1 MPLSYPRIVH
11 CGLVLLA
18 VALAATL
25 KPEVAVGAPGGAA
38 ALQQAGEDIRDRIQ
52 ESQERLDEIRDEQA
66 RLQRERRDLASQV
79 HTVTAEITNL
89 EGQIGS
95 SAAALAELDTQLLDY
110 GFQVDE
116 TTREMLT
123 TRDELALR
131 RVELR
136 QRLREIYK
144 RGPLQTFKVLLQARS
159 FGDLISRYKY
169 LHLIAVYDRTLVDQ
183 VRQLEALL
191 AEKRHQL
198 ATERTRMGG
207 LRSEKAGEMDDLGR
221 LERQR
226 QQRLTRVQARESSS
240 QQRISELQREE
251 SRLSGLI
258 VDLERASREAERLA
272 GIEPAAPELTTA
284 DLGRLDWPVEGR
296 IAYRFQQTSPDLAVP
311 RAGIGILAPRGTPVT
326 AVKDGEV
333 KFTGRRGS
341 YGLAVLVNHGP
352 GYWSVYLYLD
362 ELRVEIGNRVVA
374 GQVLGTVG
382 GDGEREQMEF
392 QIYEPDSNGQPRQVD
407 PERWLRE
414 QA

>member
-1 MPLSYPRIVH
+1 MSHPRTVRS
-11 CGLVLLA
+11 GLVLLSL
-18 VALAATL
+18 LAATFS
-25 KPEVAVGAPGGAA
+25 PSAAVGATGVVSG
-38 ALQQAGEDIRDRIQ
+38 LQQAGQEIRNRLQ
-52 ESQERLDEIRDEQA
+52 ESQGRLDEIRDEQE

-89 EGQIGS
+89 EKQIES
-95 SAAALAELDTQLLDY
+95 SGAALAELDNQLLDY

-116 TTREMLT
+116 TTHEMLT
-123 TRDELALR
+123 TRDELVLR

-136 QRLREIYK
+136 ERLLEIYK

-159 FGDLISRYKY
+159 FGELISRYKY

-191 AEKRHQL
+191 AEKRYQL
-198 ATERTRMGG
+198 ASELTRMGG
-207 LRSEKAGEMDDLGR
+207 LRSEKSAEMEDLSR

-226 QQRLTRVQARESSS
+226 RQRLTRVQARETSS
-240 QQRISELQREE
+240 QERISELQREE
-251 SRLSGLI
+251 ARLSGLI
-258 VDLERASREAERLA
+258 ADLERERREAERLA
-272 GIEPAAPELTTA
+272 GVEPAAPELTTA

-362 ELRVEIGNRVVA
+362 ELRVEIGDRVVA

-382 GDGEREQMEF
+382 GDGQREQMEF

>member
-1 MPLSYPRIVH
+1 M
-11 CGLVLLA
+11 
-18 VALAATL
+18 AL
-25 KPEVAVGAPGGAA
+25 P
-38 ALQQAGEDIRDRIQ
+38 QAGQEIRGRIR
-52 ESQERLDEIRDEQA
+52 ESQDRLDEIRDEQD
-66 RLQRERRDLASQV
+66 RLRRERRDLASQV
-79 HTVTAEITNL
+79 HTVTAEIANL
-89 EGQIGS
+89 EKQIGS
-95 SAAALAELDTQLLDY
+95 GAAALAELDLQLVDY

-191 AEKRHQL
+191 AQKRSQL
-198 ATERTRMGG
+198 ASERMRMGG
-207 LRSEKAGEMDDLGR
+207 LRNRKVEEMDDLGR

-226 QQRLTRVQARESSS
+226 QQRLTRVQARETSS
-240 QQRISELQREE
+240 QERSSQLQREE
-251 SRLSGLI
+251 ARLSTLI
-258 VDLERASREAERLA
+258 VDLERERLEAERLA
-272 GIEPAAPELTTA
+272 GIEPAAPDLTTA

-296 IAYRFQQTSPDLAVP
+296 IAYRYQQTSPDLAVP
-311 RAGIGILAPRGTPVT
+311 RRGIGILAPRGTPVT
-326 AVKDGEV
+326 AVKDGTVQWTE
-333 KFTGRRGS
+333 RRGS
-341 YGLAVLVNHGP
+341 YGLTVFVNHGP

-362 ELRVEIGNRVVA
+362 ELRVEIGDRVVA
-374 GQVLGTVG
+374 GQVVGTVG
-382 GDGEREQMEF
+382 SDGQREQMEF
-392 QIYEPDSNGQPRQVD
+392 QIYEPDSSGQPRQVD